1 MNKLAKLLGI
11 LEIVKNNI
19 TLPYCQG
26 AEFLGCSA
34 FRFLFYTSE
43 VEVINT
49 EEISVTPTIKE
60 IVANDMRKYAEE
72 MNISERQLIKDFAN
86 NTNVVLRTLQ
96 RILEGN
102 RKITPHVTTVVDIYS
117 QIYNAT
123 SLAEIISKAPP
134 VISEFIKKNHMQF
147 IGGSSNKFL
156 EVSNNSSAQANL
168 TSSSTFN
175 QIYLM
180 TSGDFGTDLA
190 TIRENFGANGLKQLD
205 EMIKQGF
212 VEVDENE
219 QIKRKKYLTWDR
231 TIRKNFLKTILAD
244 VYKEENS
251 DTENSNY
258 IGVAVGDVTPADYD
272 LIREKMRSHFLELM
286 EVINNSKPTY
296 EEAVKI
302 TFAKV
307 MDKIEFKVEG
317 DKLC

>member
-123 SLAEIISKAPP
+123 SLAEIPR
-134 VISEFIKKNHMQF
+134 M
-147 IGGSSNKFL
+147 
-156 EVSNNSSAQANL
+156 SA
-168 TSSSTFN
+168 
-175 QIYLM
+175 IYGR
-180 TSGDFGTDLA
+180 S
-190 TIRENFGANGLKQLD
+190 IC
-205 EMIKQGF
+205 
-212 VEVDENE
+212 
-219 QIKRKKYLTWDR
+219 
-231 TIRKNFLKTILAD
+231 
-244 VYKEENS
+244 S
-251 DTENSNY
+251 DTPICRIPHTLTGS
-258 IGVAVGDVTPADYD
+258 IPRTWTA
-272 LIREKMRSHFLELM
+272 
-286 EVINNSKPTY
+286 
-296 EEAVKI
+296 
-302 TFAKV
+302 
-307 MDKIEFKVEG
+307 
-317 DKLC
+317 